1 MRLETGERRIL
12 RDVTASLGTIR
23 IGEPSA
29 IGELMPTMQRL
40 MRTEVLVMTSPM
52 EKLEGGLTI
61 SRYHATGDV
70 DDKLLFERFS
80 EFFETAPP
88 RYAWYDATRPEPE
101 QRNVALDALDLM
113 RPEELQES
121 KIYKDV
127 LRPTGLHRSRQPR
140 ILLCEG
146 ASLLAWFG
154 AFHVGQGAREVLGRL
169 KLVAPQLARR
179 LRVERQLER
188 APRTFAALGAC
199 LAQLGS
205 PAFVVGANGAVIET
219 NAAGRAVLDS
229 SPATRRDIGEAIRG
243 RPTRVP
249 VQVTRL
255 AESGANAMWLVVVH
269 EHSIEDRIAAA
280 VADAGDRWEL
290 TRRQRA
296 VLAGV
301 VRGLANV
308 TIAAELKVSVRA
320 VEQHVTHILDRAGV
334 DSRAALVAKVLLG

>member
-12 RDVTASLGTIR
+12 RDVTASLGTIQ
-23 IGEPSA
+23 IGEPST
-29 IGELMPTMQRL
+29 IGELMPAMRRL
-40 MRTEVLVMTSPM
+40 LRTEILVLMSPI
-52 EKLEGGLTI
+52 ERLEGGLTL
-61 SRYHATGDV
+61 SRFHATGDLDERV
-70 DDKLLFERFS
+70 LFARFS
-80 EFFETAPP
+80 RFFETAPP
-88 RYAWYDATRPEPE
+88 RYACYDVTRPEPE

-113 RPEELQES
+113 RPEEIEES
-121 KIYKDV
+121 KVYRDV
-127 LRPTGLHRSRQPR
+127 VRPIGLHRSRQPR

-154 AFHVGQGAREVLGRL
+154 ALHAGTGAREALGRL

-205 PAFVVGANGAVIET
+205 PAFVVGANGAVLET

-229 SPATRRDIGEAIRG
+229 SPATRHDIGEAIRG

-255 AESGANAMWLVVVH
+255 AESGASTMWLAVVH
-269 EHSIEDRIAAA
+269 ERSIEDRITAA

-290 TRRQRA
+290 TQRQRA

-301 VRGLANV
+301 ARGLANV